1 VSLVAIF
8 TAPKP
13 FTNPHI
19 ATIQRNA
26 ILSWK
31 ALGAEVEVWL
41 VGEEEGVAEAAA
53 EFGVGYLP
61 NVERNAQG
69 TPRIDSIFNLV
80 RQSSQ
85 APVLAYV
92 NADILLFKNF
102 IQTIETVRA
111 LSKRYL
117 LVGQRWD
124 LDVTQPLHFEKGWDD
139 SLMDQAKT
147 EGEFHKPA
155 GSDYFIFPR
164 EIFTDIPPFAVGRAG
179 WDNWMI
185 FKGRQMHI
193 PVINSTAS
201 IMIVHQNHDYNHL
214 PNGIIHRLQPESLE
228 NVKLMGGRYAVYTL
242 YDTSHQLIDGK
253 LKRAPLS
260 RWKVM
265 REISIFPAIT
275 LKCPILG
282 KVSYFL
288 FNMKRAISDIKRDR
302 AILAEKK

>member
-31 ALGAEVEVWL
+31 ALGAEVEIWL
-41 VGEEEGVAEAAA
+41 VGEEEGVAEVAA

-92 NADILLFKNF
+92 NADILLFNDFLK
-102 IQTIETVRA
+102 TIETVRGLA
-111 LSKRYL
+111 KRYL

-124 LDVTQPLHFEKGWDD
+124 LDVTKPLRFEKGWDV
-139 SLMDQAKT
+139 SLMEQAKK

-155 GSDYFIFPR
+155 GSDYFIYPR
-164 EIFTDIPPFAVGRAG
+164 EIFTDIPAFAVGRAG

-193 PVINSTAS
+193 PVINTTGSL
-201 IMIVHQNHDYNHL
+201 MIVHQNHDYKHL
-214 PNGIIHRLQPESLE
+214 PNGIIHRMQPETLE
-228 NVKLMGGRYAVYTL
+228 NIKLMGGRYAVYTL

-253 LKRAPLS
+253 LTRAPLS

-275 LKCPILG
+275 LKCPLLA

-288 FNMKRAISDIKRDR
+288 FNMKRAISDGKRDR
-302 AILAEKK
+302 AILAEHK